1 MKILK
6 LKEWSTDENMFD
18 IFEEFEGSNYPPIL
32 SSSHVTVI
40 VSDKIVDADKWIQK
54 RTHHKK
60 RINKKWRKRYG
71 MIHPPLE
78 NCLLIG
84 DILYVHPVTYK
95 KVFKNFDG
103 IIIKEK

>member
-6 LKEWSTDENMFD
+6 LKEWSTDENMF
-18 IFEEFEGSNYPPIL
+18 EEFEGLNYSPFP
-32 SSSHVTVI
+32 SSGHVTVV
-40 VSDKIVDADKWIQK
+40 VSDKIVDEDKWIQK

-71 MIHPPLE
+71 MVHPPLE
-78 NCLLIG
+78 NCLLI
-84 DILYVHPVTYK
+84 DNVLYVHPVTYK
-95 KVFKNFDG
+95 KVFKNFDR

>member
-18 IFEEFEGSNYPPIL
+18 IFEEFEGSNYI
-32 SSSHVTVI
+32 SSGHVTVI
-40 VSDKIVDADKWIQK
+40 VSDKIVDTDKWIQK
-54 RTHHKK
+54 RKHHKK

-71 MIHPPLE
+71 MIHPPSE
-78 NCLLIG
+78 NCLLID

-95 KVFKNFDG
+95 KVFKNFDR
-103 IIIKEK
+103 IIIKKK

>member
-1 MKILK
+1 
-6 LKEWSTDENMFD
+6 MFD
-18 IFEEFEGSNYPPIL
+18 IFEEFEWSNYP
-32 SSSHVTVI
+32 SSGHVTVI

-60 RINKKWRKRYG
+60 RNNKKWRKRYG
-71 MIHPPLE
+71 MIHPPSE
-78 NCLLIG
+78 NCLLID

-95 KVFKNFDG
+95 KVFKNFDR

>member
-1 MKILK
+1 MY
-6 LKEWSTDENMFD
+6 EEVFENMY
-18 IFEEFEGSNYPPIL
+18 EEVFP
-32 SSSHVTVI
+32 SSGHVSV
-40 VSDKIVDADKWIQK
+40 VLSDKLVDTDKWIQK

-78 NCLLIG
+78 NCLLID

>member
-1 MKILK
+1 
-6 LKEWSTDENMFD
+6 MFD
-18 IFEEFEGSNYPPIL
+18 IFEEFEWSNYP
-32 SSSHVTVI
+32 SSGHIAVI
-40 VSDKIVDADKWIQK
+40 VSDKIVDTDKWIQK

-71 MIHPPLE
+71 MIHPPSE
-78 NCLLIG
+78 NCLLID